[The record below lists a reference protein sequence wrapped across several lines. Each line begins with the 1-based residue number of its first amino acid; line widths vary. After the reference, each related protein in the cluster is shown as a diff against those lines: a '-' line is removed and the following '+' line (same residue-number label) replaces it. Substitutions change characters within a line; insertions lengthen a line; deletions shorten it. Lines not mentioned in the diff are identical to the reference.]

1 MYERA
6 GEPRPA
12 NAGAWDSEEQRLASL
27 RSELDAIHDRVRAD
41 LGAEDVAYIESI
53 DRLSRRLTVA
63 GRVLIFA
70 GMDPLSYSAG
80 VLALAA
86 AHQLQ
91 VCEIG
96 HTALH
101 GAYDKLADELPGAA
115 KYHSMKFRWVGEIDE
130 ESWRRVHNLL
140 HHGHT
145 NIVGRDSDLLVG
157 FARWSPEA
165 KHHFY
170 HRLQLLFSAT
180 YPLYWWSG
188 MSLHS
193 AGVLDLFARTQAES
207 VVVNDKSLRTFFAAH
222 KRALRKIVP
231 YKLKNYVVYPA
242 LAGPLFLKV
251 LVGNWLADHL
261 RDVYT
266 AATMHCNHIGPD
278 VHHYAADRQA
288 RSRGEW
294 YEMQIEAANNFEVPH
309 WMSVLC
315 GGLDYHIEHHLF
327 PRLPPNR
334 LREIAPQVK
343 AVCARHG
350 VRYRTGSWPRTLA
363 TSLRTLARLSR
374 PLPSDASP

>member
-1 MYERA
+1 MYERPT
-6 GEPRPA
+6 EQRPA
-12 NAGAWDSEEQRLASL
+12 KEPAWSSEEERLASL
-27 RSELDAIHDRVRAD
+27 CKDLDAIHQRVRSE
-41 LGAEDVAYIESI
+41 LGDGDIAYIESI
-53 DRLSRRLTVA
+53 DQLSRRLTLA

-70 GMDPLSYSAG
+70 GMDPVSYTAG
-80 VLALAA
+80 ILALAA

-101 GAYDKLADELPGAA
+101 GAYDKLEQLPGAA
-115 KYHSMKFRWVGEIDE
+115 KYHSERFRWVGEIDE
-130 ESWRRVHNLL
+130 ESWRRAHNLL

-180 YPLYWWSG
+180 YPLYWWTG

-193 AGVLDLFARTQAES
+193 AGVLDLFARTEDEA
-207 VVVNDKSLRTFFAAH
+207 VVAKHKSLRTFWSAH

-231 YKLKNYVVYPA
+231 YKLTNYVVYPA

-251 LVGNWLADHL
+251 LAGNWLADHV

-278 VHHYAADRQA
+278 VHHYGAGRQA
-288 RSRGEW
+288 KSRGEW
-294 YEMQIEAANNFEVPH
+294 YEMQIEATNNFEVPH

-327 PRLPPNR
+327 PKLPPNR
-334 LREIAPQVK
+334 LREIAPEIR

-350 VRYRTGSWPRTLA
+350 VRYRTGSWPATLA
-363 TSLRTLARLSR
+363 KSLRTLARLSW
-374 PLPSDASP
+374 PIPHEATP